1 MEFGKIVNGHSE
13 HFLHPSRHILNRAKY
28 PPQPMA
34 HLCFQAQ
41 SHSVDFVADRQQNHR
56 TKSFIPFIDFTLRM
70 LMALTSNASQRFL
83 RRQFGRF
90 LSVLSCLAL
99 LGGGTALAAD
109 PFRIGKEALPIGPSL
124 ESAFNDFFRNGSYL
138 NSSQK
143 LKAAELENP
152 NEPLVYT
159 LQAALAYMN
168 EQPVKMLALAKK
180 TGTVAMAMETKN
192 EARSHLY
199 RGLAQGLEG
208 ASYYLKD
215 GEAGLLSAFPY
226 VSSMLLEIDKA
237 RQLAPAD
244 PEVNLVVGY
253 VQTILASQKMK
264 PYSDAIQSFSKAKPS
279 YLALRGQA
287 LVYRDTKD
295 YPQAQTMVEKAL
307 ADAPTNPELFYL
319 KGQILALQQKP
330 TDAIAFFDKALTLG
344 KQLPES
350 TKKQIRKERNSQ
362 ISKVSQGAVLGPA
375 APPKAFSTDGILPK
389 TSATPK

>member
-1 MEFGKIVNGHSE
+1 
-13 HFLHPSRHILNRAKY
+13 
-28 PPQPMA
+28 
-34 HLCFQAQ
+34 
-41 SHSVDFVADRQQNHR
+41 
-56 TKSFIPFIDFTLRM
+56 
-70 LMALTSNASQRFL
+70 MALTSNASQRFW
-83 RRQFGRF
+83 RKQSGRF

-99 LGGGTALAAD
+99 LGGGSAIAAD
-109 PFRIGKEALPIGPSL
+109 PFRTGKEALPIGPSL

-138 NSSQK
+138 NSSQR
-143 LKAAELENP
+143 LKTAELENP

-159 LQAALAYMN
+159 LQAALAYMS

-180 TGTVAMAMETKN
+180 TGTVAKAMETKN

-295 YPQAQTMVEKAL
+295 YLQAQTMVEKAL
-307 ADAPTNPELFYL
+307 VDAPTNPELFYL
-319 KGQILALQQKP
+319 KGQILALQQRP
-330 TDAIAFFDKALTLG
+330 ADAIAFFDKALTLG

-362 ISKVSQGAVLGPA
+362 VLKVSQGAVLGPT
-375 APPKAFSTDGILPK
+375 APPKASSTDGILPK

>member
-1 MEFGKIVNGHSE
+1 MVLIS
-13 HFLHPSRHILNRAKY
+13 S
-28 PPQPMA
+28 
-34 HLCFQAQ
+34 
-41 SHSVDFVADRQQNHR
+41 
-56 TKSFIPFIDFTLRM
+56 
-70 LMALTSNASQRFL
+70 ASQRLL
-83 RRQFGRF
+83 RRQSGRF
-90 LSVLSCLAL
+90 LSILSCLAL
-99 LGGGTALAAD
+99 MGGGTAIAAD
-109 PFRIGKEALPIGPSL
+109 PFRTGTEARSIGPSL

-138 NSSQK
+138 NSSQR

-152 NEPLVYT
+152 REPLVYT

-168 EQPVKMLALAKK
+168 EQPDKMLLLAKK
-180 TGTVAMAMETKN
+180 TGTVAQTMGKRD

-215 GEAGLLSAFPY
+215 GDAGLLKAFSN

-253 VQTILASQKMK
+253 VQTILASRNMK
-264 PYSDAIQSFSKAKPS
+264 PYSDAIQSFDKAKPS
-279 YLALRGQA
+279 YLAFRGQA

-295 YPQAQTMVEKAL
+295 YPKAQAMVEKAL
-307 ADAPTNPELFYL
+307 LDAPRNPELLYL

-330 TDAIAFFDKALTLG
+330 VDAIAFFDKALTQG

-362 ISKVSQGAVLGPA
+362 ISKVTQGAALGPA
-375 APPKAFSTDGILPK
+375 VPPKASSANRSLPK
-389 TSATPK
+389 ASANPSITPK